1 MALKE
6 QNSPYKKPVTR
17 KRKAEDNAK
26 KGKAKKGKKIKK
38 KGRAMEPS
46 TDKPNGTKCKS
57 EKIPTYDLSKIPKGL
72 LSIRDLT
79 AEKKKQVE
87 RQLALDG
94 LEYSFDINL
103 EPD

>member
-1 MALKE
+1 
-6 QNSPYKKPVTR
+6 
-17 KRKAEDNAK
+17 
-26 KGKAKKGKKIKK
+26 
-38 KGRAMEPS
+38 METS
-46 TDKPNGTKCKS
+46 TEKPNGTKCKS
-57 EKIPTYDLSKIPKGL
+57 EKIPTYDLNKIPKGL

-79 AEKKKQVE
+79 VDKKKQVE